1 MNTIEHSLSVVAKW
15 ALPALLVSLLGLA
28 IPGDWDLEALF
39 LTHLALLAIWSLGL
53 GRNMVHSVATH
64 GLWFSH
70 LDRPKARRATA
81 VGVVAAVSLATML
94 VTLASS
100 AALRYDPST
109 QFLQLLSA
117 FDIAWVVTGLIIGLS
132 FRLRRGMWMTAGVAM
147 TVMCLFSIYLY
158 VDAVGFGRNGEWL
171 VQAAEML
178 RLVIPFDVAA
188 AIMTTA
194 AILWGSSEV
203 AYPMAQ
209 PSDQSYGA

>member
-1 MNTIEHSLSVVAKW
+1 MHTIEHSLAVVARW
-15 ALPALLVSLLGLA
+15 ALPALVVSLVGLA
-28 IPGDWDLEALF
+28 VPGEWNLEAVF
-39 LTHLALLAIWSLGL
+39 LTHLSLLAIWSLGL
-53 GRNMVHSVATH
+53 GRNLVHSVSTH

-70 LDRPKARRATA
+70 LAAPKARRATA
-81 VGVVAAVSLATML
+81 VGLVAAVSFATML

-132 FRLRRGMWMTAGVAM
+132 FRVGRGKWMAAGVAM
-147 TVMCLFSIYLY
+147 TVMCVFSIYLY
-158 VDAVGFGRNGEWL
+158 VDAVGFGPNGEWL
-171 VQAAEML
+171 VRASEML

-188 AIMTTA
+188 AVMTTA
-194 AILWGSSEV
+194 AILWGSSV
-203 AYPMAQ
+203 VSYPMAQ